1 LEPIY
6 AKMRSGNFP
15 LGQPSGGQNPP
26 PPAQDED
33 FFHTPASAMLGFQDY
48 MCKTYGGVT
57 EFLLDAGLSEE
68 VIHRLREK
76 FVEY

>member
-1 LEPIY
+1 
-6 AKMRSGNFP
+6 
-15 LGQPSGGQNPP
+15 
-26 PPAQDED
+26 
-33 FFHTPASAMLGFQDY
+33 MLGFQDY

-57 EFLLDAGLSEE
+57 EFLLDAGLSAE